1 MTDKLYGWRGKVLW
15 VDLAAKTS
23 KELDISDSCEDYLG
37 ARGFASRLA
46 WKYLKPGTGAFDDGN
61 LLMFFNGPCTGT
73 LVPGTGK
80 GYVFGVGPQ
89 TYPEHF
95 TRSSM
100 GGRWPSGLKSC
111 GYDGLILENKCSDK
125 VILEVTENGVEFHD
139 AIRYWGHD
147 TQDTQYMLK
156 EQFGE
161 DIEDA
166 VVIGPAGEN
175 HIRFATIMNLFNN
188 VSGQGGFGA
197 VMGDK
202 KVKAIMFNGSKPVAV
217 PDHDKIMEI
226 RQHVLDIEPYEKGP
240 LTEPESIG
248 LFINTQ
254 FNVKE
259 LKAKGDAGEI
269 KKNANPCRGCGLGS
283 EVCTGGNPCAWSY
296 KHVPPTYNAAALNGV
311 IKCVEPMAWGWNAE
325 TKQDGQWI
333 TTGTGRNYRWPA
345 NFRAGTEVVD
355 MWNRYGFNGWEG
367 CSFMMWFSEL
377 ESIGIDVSEI
387 IGMDYNVDD
396 DTLWQRIIIKIIK
409 REGFGND
416 MAEGIARFAEKLGSP
431 YKEYST
437 HAINGYCDHGL
448 GTHCYINLKYP
459 YWIVNA
465 LLFATD
471 VRDPLSDGGHRYY
484 ELTDDNLFVAD
495 NATNA
500 YDIIAKELWGSE
512 LAIGPKAELRKV
524 NGGTM
529 DEDEFDDLA
538 YSWKEHPAA
547 QIQQRSV
554 IVGSGIFCDGVYPR
568 YRSNGSKKYKNGD
581 PIGDFD
587 IEAKIMSAVTGVDY
601 TTRSLEKLAERV
613 INIERC
619 YNVLEFNRNKA
630 YDMTIC
636 DNIQPRG
643 DWTTGKR
650 IDKERFSALLG
661 RYYALRGWDEN
672 GIPTEGK
679 LLELGLDECNEKMK
693 AYR

>member
-23 KELDISDSCEDYLG
+23 KELDISDLCKDYLG
-37 ARGFASRLA
+37 ARGIASKLA

-100 GGRWPSGLKSC
+100 GGRWANGLKAC
-111 GYDGLILENKCSDK
+111 GYDGFILENKCSDK
-125 VILEVTENGVEFHD
+125 VILEVTEKGVEFHD

-147 TQDTQYMLK
+147 TQNTQYMLQ
-156 EQFGE
+156 EEFGE
-161 DIEDA
+161 EITDSF
-166 VVIGPAGEN
+166 VIGPAGEN
-175 HIRFATIMNLFNN
+175 LVRFATIHTLFSN

-202 KVKAIMFNGSKPVAV
+202 KVKAILFNGSIPVPV
-217 PDHDKIMEI
+217 PDLGKIMEV
-226 RQHVLDIEPYEKGP
+226 RQQVLDIEPYEKGP
-240 LTEPESIG
+240 LAEPESAG
-248 LFINTQ
+248 FMANTQ
-254 FNVKE
+254 LNVKE
-259 LKAKGDAGEI
+259 LKARGDTSELSLGV
-269 KKNANPCRGCGLGS
+269 NPCPGCGLGG
-283 EVCTGGNPCAWSY
+283 VLCGGGAPVLWHY
-296 KHVPPTYNAAALNGV
+296 KHVPPTNSTVDMNGMM
-311 IKCVEPMAWGWNAE
+311 KCVEVMAWGWNAE
-325 TKQDGQWI
+325 TKQESQWI
-333 TTGTGRNYRWPA
+333 TAGTGRNYRWPA
-345 NFRAGTEVVD
+345 NFRAGTEI
-355 MWNRYGFNGWEG
+355 MNMGNFYGLNSWEV
-367 CSFMMWFSEL
+367 CSYMMWFSEL
-377 ESIGIDVSEI
+377 ETIGVDVSKL

-396 DTLWQRIIIKIIK
+396 DTLWQRILIKIIK
-409 REGFGND
+409 REGFGSD
-416 MAEGIARFAEKLGSP
+416 MAEGIARLGEKLGSP

-437 HAINGYCDHGL
+437 HAMNGYCDHAL
-448 GTHCYINLKYP
+448 GTHCYINLQYP

-465 LLFATD
+465 LLTATD
-471 VRDPLSDGGHRYY
+471 VRDPLSDSGHRYF
-484 ELTDDNLFVAD
+484 ELTGMSFTDDNAGS
-495 NATNA
+495 A
-500 YDIIAKELWGSE
+500 YDRIAKELWGSE
-512 LAIGPKAELRKV
+512 LAVGPKAELRKV

-529 DEDEFDDLA
+529 ADDEFDDLA
-538 YSWKEHPAA
+538 YTWKEQPAI
-547 QIQQRSV
+547 QIQNRSV
-554 IVGSGIFCDGVYPR
+554 VIGSGVFCDGVYPR
-568 YRSNGSKKYKNGD
+568 YRSDGSKKFKNGD

-587 IEAKIMSAVTGVDY
+587 IEAKIMTAVTGIDY
-601 TTRSLEKLAERV
+601 TTKKLEEIGERI
-613 INIERC
+613 INIQRC

-630 YDMTIC
+630 FDMTIC

-650 IDKERFSALLG
+650 IDKDRFSALLG

-672 GIPTEGK
+672 GIPTEEK